1 MQPTL
6 ALSPGSDRR
15 YRRYYLEKSE
25 FDIVTIPGG
34 LRRLDSV
41 MNLNGK
47 RVEKANRNNITMSS
61 N

>member
-6 ALSPGSDRR
+6 ALSLGSDRR

-25 FDIVTIPGG
+25 LDVVTIPGG

-41 MNLNGK
+41 TNLTGK
-47 RVEKANRNNITMSS
+47 RVEKEERNYMPMWS